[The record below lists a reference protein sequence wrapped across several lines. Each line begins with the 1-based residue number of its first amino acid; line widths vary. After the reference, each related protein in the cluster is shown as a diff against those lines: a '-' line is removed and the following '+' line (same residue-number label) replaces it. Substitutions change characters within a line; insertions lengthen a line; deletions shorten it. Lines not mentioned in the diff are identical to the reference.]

1 MQNWKKNM
9 ENKQDFEKYSQL
21 FIEENHKVNL
31 ISKNDE
37 QFLWEKHIFDSLALG
52 IFFDKYEIPQT
63 LLDIG
68 TGGGFPSVPL
78 AIKYPNIKITA
89 IDSIGK
95 KIRAVE
101 NLKNGLNLKNLTP
114 VWDRVENINEK
125 FDVVTSRAV
134 ASLDKI
140 CAYALPKTKNSGYFV
155 AYKSKKA
162 QDEIENAQ
170 KILKK
175 FNAQIIDILE
185 YELPLDE
192 QITRNLIV
200 IKNCTKY

>member
-101 NLKNGLNLKNLTP
+101 NLKNCLNLKNLTP

-140 CAYALPKTKNSGYFV
+140 CAYALPKTKNGGYFV

-162 QDEIENAQ
+162 QNEIENAQ

-175 FNAQIIDILE
+175 FNAQIIDIIE
-185 YELPLDE
+185 YQLPLDE

-200 IKNCTKY
+200 IKK

>member
-1 MQNWKKNM
+1 MPNWKKNM
-9 ENKQDFEKYSQL
+9 ENKQDFENYSKL

-37 QFLWEKHIFDSLALG
+37 NFLWEKHICDSLSLG
-52 IFFDKYEIPQT
+52 IFFDKYGFPRT

-78 AIKYPNIKITA
+78 AIKYPQIKITA
-89 IDSIGK
+89 LDSISK

-101 NLKNGLNLKNLTP
+101 SLKTQLNLENLITIC
-114 VWDRVENINEK
+114 DRVENIKGE

-140 CAYALPKTKNSGYFV
+140 CAYALPKTKKGGYFV
-155 AYKSKKA
+155 AFKSKKA
-162 QDEIENAQ
+162 QEEIDASQN
-170 KILKK
+170 ILKK
-175 FNAQIIDILE
+175 YNAKIIDIIE
-185 YELPLDE
+185 YKLPLDE

-200 IKNCTKY
+200 ISK